1 MNSILGKV
9 KNMKNNNSIKLNDIL
24 KLDEKDFETA
34 KVRFNQWNG
43 SQNPM
48 ENYMSVLL
56 QVIMECY

>member
-1 MNSILGKV
+1 
-9 KNMKNNNSIKLNDIL
+9 MKNNNSIKLNDIL

-48 ENYMSVLL
+48 EDYKRNPDLVNND
-56 QVIMECY
+56 